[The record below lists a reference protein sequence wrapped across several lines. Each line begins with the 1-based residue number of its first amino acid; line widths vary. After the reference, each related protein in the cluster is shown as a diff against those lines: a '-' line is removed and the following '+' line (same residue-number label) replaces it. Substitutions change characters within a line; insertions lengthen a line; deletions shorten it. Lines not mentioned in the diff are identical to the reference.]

1 MYDKIKLL
9 AVYLQGKW
17 TNKQRVL
24 VFCSRGISHR
34 WDRRRQDNENLKQEN
49 MIVVLFF
56 DFIFFIAYMRFRLY
70 MAWVYL
76 CFTECFMVELNVFLV
91 SLNILVDFRKLVS
104 YVFHFMWC
112 DNYFDFKFI
121 LYCKK
126 FLISTCTMYIFFK
139 FSQSKASYAGYTDI
153 VTPLKIWYR
162 HMIFMILW

>member
-1 MYDKIKLL
+1 
-9 AVYLQGKW
+9 
-17 TNKQRVL
+17 
-24 VFCSRGISHR
+24 
-34 WDRRRQDNENLKQEN
+34 
-49 MIVVLFF
+49 
-56 DFIFFIAYMRFRLY
+56 
-70 MAWVYL
+70 
-76 CFTECFMVELNVFLV
+76 MVELNVFLV

-112 DNYFDFKFI
+112 DNYFDLKFI

-153 VTPLKIWYR
+153 VTPLKIWYM